1 MYPQPITSPYQASY
15 FPGSHMSNVGYYP
28 PQLYGNIPVNPYPQI
43 KSGCTCHGGLTNP
56 AYLGSLATSN
66 VQLGHAQGIAAQ
78 GIAGS
83 VANQQ
88 AVGVGVASGAAVGA
102 VAGQHVQGV
111 AQKAFSRVEYIPY
124 ESYYIDY

>member
-1 MYPQPITSPYQASY
+1 MYPQPNTSPYQASY
-15 FPGSHMSNVGYYP
+15 FAGSHMSNVGYYP
-28 PQLYGNIPVNPYPQI
+28 PQLYGSIPVNPYSQV
-43 KSGCTCHGGLTNP
+43 KSGCTCHGGLPNP

-66 VQLGHAQGIAAQ
+66 VQLGHGVQ

-88 AVGVGVASGAAVGA
+88 AVGIGAASGAVVGA
-102 VAGQHVQGV
+102 VAGQQVQGV